1 MDAWKREILP
11 KDSMKSRILTR
22 ETILNIGVTDRNFPE
37 FAIGDTIEVGQ
48 TIKEGEKERV
58 QLFEG
63 DVIARNNNGVA
74 STFTVRR
81 IGANGIGV
89 EKIFPIHTP
98 SLSSIRLVRRGVVR
112 RAKLYYIRDRVGKA
126 ARVEERILTREQ
138 KDAARAITTA
148 RNAAVAG

>member
-48 TIKEGEKERV
+48 TIKEGDKERV

-138 KDAARAITTA
+138 KDAARAITA
-148 RNAAVAG
+148 ANNAAVAG

>member
-11 KDSMKSRILTR
+11 EDSMKSRILTR

-48 TIKEGEKERV
+48 TIKEGDKERV

-81 IGANGIGV
+81 IGANGVGV

-138 KDAARAITTA
+138 KDAARAITA
-148 RNAAVAG
+148 ANNAAVAG

>member
-48 TIKEGEKERV
+48 TIKEGDKERV

-138 KDAARAITTA
+138 KDAARAITA
-148 RNAAVAG
+148 AHNAAAAG